1 MNKKINPYESVGE
14 LDPFGVAHRFNLP
27 FALAQAFKKLMFA
40 GIDGRLKS
48 VAQDYKEAAYS
59 IERGIKDIPLFD
71 AYETINERINP
82 IFDLYAKVFPD
93 ANENAVSAARSILL
107 FAQFRSES
115 YLHNAL
121 NLAKKAVEDASRTGS

>member
-1 MNKKINPYESVGE
+1 MSSPYQQLGDY
-14 LDPFGVAHRFNLP
+14 DPFGVAHRFNLP
-27 FALAQAFKKLMFA
+27 AALFEAWKKLMCG

-48 VAQDYKEAAYS
+48 AAQDYKEAAYS
-59 IERGIKDIPLFD
+59 IERGIKDIPICNVYD
-71 AYETINERINP
+71 TINERINP

-121 NLAKKAVEDASRTGS
+121 NLAQKAVEDESKKGS

>member
-1 MNKKINPYESVGE
+1 MSNPYQQLGDY
-14 LDPFGVAHRFNLP
+14 DPFGVAHRFNLP
-27 FALAQAFKKLMFA
+27 ASLFEAWKKLMCG

-48 VAQDYKEAAYS
+48 AAQDYKEAAYS
-59 IERGIKDIPLFD
+59 IERGIKDIPIFTT
-71 AYETINERINP
+71 YETINERINP

-121 NLAKKAVEDASRTGS
+121 NLAKKAVENESKKGN